1 MRERMTKHI
10 LTISILLADAI
21 SLQAQSNP
29 LSAEVKRFYEGTRNN
44 LMRAA
49 EKVPE
54 ADYGF
59 RPTPDVRTF
68 GEEVAH
74 AAEWQTIACSAA
86 KGEQQPN
93 PAAGKTSKA
102 DIIAALKASSDYC
115 DGVYAAVTDAT
126 ATQTVKFLGRDISRL
141 GALIF
146 NVGHNNE
153 TYGTMVPYMRLKNIV
168 PPTSEPRGAGKKQ

>member
-1 MRERMTKHI
+1 MREHMIKHT
-10 LTISILLADAI
+10 LTISIFLASAVA
-21 SLQAQSNP
+21 LRAQNNP
-29 LSAEVKRFYEGTRNN
+29 LSAEAKRFYEGTRNN

-54 ADYGF
+54 ADYSF

-74 AAEWQTIACSAA
+74 AAEWQMIACSAA

-102 DIIAALKASSDYC
+102 DIIAALKVSSDY
-115 DGVYAAVTDAT
+115 
-126 ATQTVKFLGRDISRL
+126 
-141 GALIF
+141 
-146 NVGHNNE
+146 
-153 TYGTMVPYMRLKNIV
+153 
-168 PPTSEPRGAGKKQ
+168 